1 MSKLC
6 PVSHRIGLLLG
17 TGKGAD
23 VHFLVGREEEKEH
36 LSAHKLIL
44 ASASEV
50 FEAMFRFDEENET
63 RPPARKVA
71 KMANSAV
78 DDAAERDSSTAGTG
92 HEHDPVVIPDV
103 TVEAFKAMLEFIYM
117 DELSGMDGLNLF
129 DVLYAAKKYQIS
141 LLIAACT
148 DFPIWK
154 IPNVFEA
161 FAQAQF
167 VGEEKFAS
175 RCLEDVD
182 FDKADI
188 MQAFLQ
194 IDQQLLCEILCS
206 LPQKPSGEIAIWNAA
221 LRWADEQCAKNGKEC
236 TGENRREVLGPAL
249 YKIRFPLISRSE
261 FSKNIVPS
269 DVLTRDEL
277 LSVFLSFEPP
287 DHALPEL
294 YPLRFRTA
302 HRKSASPSDSQQK
315 GRLTLKIE
323 KFSEFSRGGEAGT
336 GRHSDAVN
344 IRGFSFK
351 IMANTYTM
359 RADKSKKC
367 LGFYIECNK
376 NVPSDVLTKDEM
388 LSVFLSYSQSLPAA
402 YPLHFP
408 TDQRIAVQKSPSN
421 LLPRDTALNKRSGR
435 ITMKIENFFEFARE
449 NKRRYSD
456 AVNIRGFSWR
466 IFAEIQTT
474 TMCDGNKNKKY
485 LGIFLH
491 CEEPANK
498 ECNWCCNCSATLQ
511 IVGQKKNKDSKA
523 IQFTGLTFK
532 SVKPNSWGWSEFV
545 TFEQLMNPAN
555 GWYNEKDDSVILA
568 ADVSTYSPAYPHS
581 WSQQKR

>member
-23 VHFLVGREEEKEH
+23 VHFLVGPEEEKEH
-36 LSAHKLIL
+36 LSAHKIIL
-44 ASASEV
+44 AASSEV

-78 DDAAERDSSTAGTG
+78 ADAAERASSAAAGT
-92 HEHDPVVIPDV
+92 EHVPVVVPDV
-103 TVEAFKAMLEFIYM
+103 TAEAFKAMLEFIYA
-117 DELSGMDGLNLF
+117 DDLSGLNGDNLL

-167 VGEEKFAS
+167 IGEEKFAS
-175 RCLEDVD
+175 RCLEYVD

-206 LPQKPSGEIAIWNAA
+206 LPQMPSGEIAIWNAA
-221 LRWADEQCAKNGKEC
+221 LRWADEQCAQNGKEC
-236 TGENRREVLGPAL
+236 TGENRRQMLGPAL
-249 YKIRFPLISRSE
+249 YKIRFPLMSRDE
-261 FSKNIVPS
+261 FSKSIVTYSKGRRHAFPS
-269 DVLTRDEL
+269 GVLTKDEV
-277 LSVFLSFEPP
+277 LSVFLTFEQQP

-294 YPLRFRTA
+294 YPLRFPTD
-302 HRKSASPSDSQQK
+302 HRKSASPNDSHQK

-323 KFSEFSRGGEAGT
+323 KFSEFSRGGESAAT

-351 IMANTYTM
+351 IMANIYTM
-359 RADKSKKC
+359 RADKAKKC
-367 LGFYIECNK
+367 LGFYIKCNK
-376 NVPSDVLTKDEM
+376 N
-388 LSVFLSYSQSLPAA
+388 
-402 YPLHFP
+402 
-408 TDQRIAVQKSPSN
+408 
-421 LLPRDTALNKRSGR
+421 
-435 ITMKIENFFEFARE
+435 
-449 NKRRYSD
+449 
-456 AVNIRGFSWR
+456 
-466 IFAEIQTT
+466 
-474 TMCDGNKNKKY
+474 
-485 LGIFLH
+485 
-491 CEEPANK
+491 EP
-498 ECNWCCNCSATLQ
+498 NWCCTCSATLQ
-511 IVGQKKNKDSKA
+511 IVVQNKYIIPNCIK
-523 IQFTGLTFK
+523 QFKDNNF
-532 SVKPNSWGWSEFV
+532 SAEQNDWGFREFV
-545 TFEQLMNPAN
+545 SIEELMNPAN
-555 GWYNEKDDSVILA
+555 GWYNEMDDSVILV
-568 ADVSTYSPAYPHS
+568 ADVSPYSPAYPSS
-581 WSQQKR
+581 WSSAETADGLTD

>member
-23 VHFLVGREEEKEH
+23 VHFLVGRDEVKEH

-44 ASASEV
+44 AASSEV

-71 KMANSAV
+71 KIANSAV
-78 DDAAERDSSTAGTG
+78 ADAAERDSSAAAGT
-92 HEHDPVVIPDV
+92 EPDPVVVPDV
-103 TVEAFKAMLEFIYM
+103 TVEAFKAMLEFIYA
-117 DELSGMDGLNLF
+117 DDLSGLDGLNLF
-129 DVLYAAKKYQIS
+129 DVLYAAKKYQIN
-141 LLIAACT
+141 LLITACT

-167 VGEEKFAS
+167 IGEEKFAS
-175 RCLEDVD
+175 RCLEYVD

-206 LPQKPSGEIAIWNAA
+206 LPQMPSGEIAIWNAA
-221 LRWADEQCAKNGKEC
+221 LRWADEQCAQNGKEC
-236 TGENRREVLGPAL
+236 TGENRREMLGPAL

-261 FSKNIVPS
+261 FSKSIVPS
-269 DVLTRDEL
+269 DVLTKDEL

-287 DHALPEL
+287 DHALPEM
-294 YPLRFRTA
+294 YPLRFPTD
-302 HRKSASPSDSQQK
+302 HRKSASPNDSQQK

-323 KFSEFSRGGEAGT
+323 KFSDFSRGGESAAT

-351 IMANTYTM
+351 IMANIYTI

-376 NVPSDVLTKDEM
+376 N
-388 LSVFLSYSQSLPAA
+388 
-402 YPLHFP
+402 
-408 TDQRIAVQKSPSN
+408 
-421 LLPRDTALNKRSGR
+421 
-435 ITMKIENFFEFARE
+435 
-449 NKRRYSD
+449 
-456 AVNIRGFSWR
+456 
-466 IFAEIQTT
+466 
-474 TMCDGNKNKKY
+474 
-485 LGIFLH
+485 
-491 CEEPANK
+491 EP
-498 ECNWCCNCSATLQ
+498 NWCCTCSATLQ
-511 IVGQKKNKDSKA
+511 IVVQNKYRISNCIK
-523 IQFTGLTFK
+523 QFKDNNFSAEK
-532 SVKPNSWGWSEFV
+532 DDWGFREFV
-545 TFEQLMNPAN
+545 SIERLMNPAN
-555 GWYNEKDDSVILA
+555 GWYNEKDDSVTLS
-568 ADVSTYSPAYPHS
+568 ADVSTYSPAYPPS
-581 WSQQKR
+581 WSQQKRPMD